1 MSAPRVESGS
11 GSIAWLR
18 SARTIC
24 LLLAL
29 TATPAWA
36 EPYFAVR
43 EGLAC
48 SACHV
53 NKSGGGKRTDLV
65 ATHANDLL
73 HVPKLFGPVS
83 RPPEFFTGDIN
94 EYLGLGGNL
103 RTNYTAIFQD
113 EPGADGEVS
122 NDKVF
127 HDRLERNDFDTD
139 AYIYAEVRL
148 VPGYLSLYV
157 DHDVIDSDAREAFA
171 MVEGLLPW
179 NGFVKAGRMFLPYGL
194 QLQDDDAFIREDT
207 FNFNAR
213 ETAFEIGFEPEPFT
227 ILAAV
232 SDGSGGDR
240 DARFTSTA
248 YALLTDVPLVHS
260 ILLGSS
266 FSRVGS
272 RTGDR
277 IVYGFFAGT
286 TIEKLTLL
294 GEVDFR
300 DDAGSG
306 GHFVT
311 YGEANY
317 LLLDWLNVKTA
328 VDYSDNDRVGSTLT
342 DDSKHRVSVG
352 FEPFINRFL
361 QTRIFYRFS
370 NGVRSIAD
378 RNRGELLAEVHLFF

>member
-1 MSAPRVESGS
+1 MSFSPVGHGGEPAAWWWRARVVFV
-11 GSIAWLR
+11 
-18 SARTIC
+18 
-24 LLLAL
+24 LLTLA
-29 TATPAWA
+29 AAPAWA

-73 HVPKLFGPVS
+73 HIPKIFGPVS
-83 RPPEFFTGDIN
+83 RPPEFFHGDIN
-94 EYLGLGGNL
+94 EYLGLGANL
-103 RTNYTAIFQD
+103 RTSYNAVFQD
-113 EPGADGEVS
+113 EPGADGQVS

-127 HDRLERNDFDTD
+127 HDRLERNDLDTE
-139 AYIYAEVRL
+139 AFVYADVRL
-148 VPGYLSLYV
+148 VPGYLNLYV
-157 DHDVIDSDAREAFA
+157 DYDVVDSDAREAFA

-213 ETAFEIGFEPEPFT
+213 ETAFEVGFEPEPFT
-227 ILAAV
+227 IIAAV

-240 DARFTSTA
+240 DVRFTSTA

-260 ILLGSS
+260 VLLGNS

-272 RTGDR
+272 STGDR
-277 IVYGFFAGT
+277 IVYGFFVGT
-286 TIEKLTLL
+286 TIDKLTLL
-294 GEVDFR
+294 GEADFR
-300 DDAGSG
+300 DDASSG

-317 LLLDWLNVKTA
+317 LLFDWFNLKFA
-328 VDYSDNDRVGSTLT
+328 VDYSDDDRVGSTLT
-342 DDSKHRVSVG
+342 DDSKNRFSFG
-352 FEPFINRFL
+352 LEPFINRFL
-361 QTRIFYRFS
+361 QTRLFYRFS
-370 NGVRSIAD
+370 NGVRSIPD